1 MSLCGRRLDQRVRGR
16 LRRLAAAHLRRSGRL
31 PAGGR
36 RQAAGRRY
44 DKGMLA
50 LTSAKMD
57 TLEDG
62 RLAAFLARA
71 QAHARSHFP
80 DIAEDLG
87 EAGVDRL
94 ARLAIGRA
102 NLYEMGGERHVLQ
115 VLTLM
120 LLLGPQFD
128 VALPQSAQVQQVMSD
143 TAVDADA
150 RLDLAFELLAPAW
163 GGAAPARA

>member
-1 MSLCGRRLDQRVRGR
+1 MF
-16 LRRLAAAHLRRSGRL
+16 
-31 PAGGR
+31 
-36 RQAAGRRY
+36 
-44 DKGMLA
+44 A
-50 LTSAKMD
+50 LTSAKMV

-71 QAHARSHFP
+71 RDHARVHFP

-87 EAGVDRL
+87 ESGINRL

-128 VALPQSAQVQQVMSD
+128 VALPQSAAVQRALSD
-143 TAVDADA
+143 IAVDPDA
-150 RLDLAFELLAPAW
+150 RLDCAFDLLAPAW
-163 GGAAPARA
+163 GGAASAKA